1 MVVGFDLVCEED
13 YNPRIADFLD
23 LLLEAK

>member
-13 YNPRIADFLD
+13 YNPRIEDFLD